1 MKIAFKVI
9 NVLLIVW
16 SVIAILAA
24 FLSAGI
30 LGAALAF
37 VCTLITLFMAIAGFK
52 GDYSQCKKLAY
63 VSLVF
68 SVISLFTSGFSG
80 SSIVS
85 LILMIGYLVMCITL
99 ESKSY

>member
-1 MKIAFKVI
+1 MNIAFKVI
-9 NVLLIVW
+9 NVLLIIW
-16 SVIAILAA
+16 SVIAILSA
-24 FLSAGI
+24 FISSGI
-30 LGAALAF
+30 LGAAIAF
-37 VCTLITLFMAIAGFK
+37 LFTMLTLFMAIAGFK
-52 GDYSQCKKLAY
+52 GDYTQCKKLAY

-68 SVISLFTSGFSG
+68 SVIGLFTSGFSG